1 MTKETVSG
9 VEATVPGGPRGH
21 LFARVLPRVQV
32 RNFVAVDEMRDVT
45 RRDAPMRDEG
55 RENGALNAYEKLGPR
70 ARNVVPVLNVVVSTV
85 RRCTSWSVQQ
95 EACCPG
101 LD

>member
-1 MTKETVSG
+1 MTKKTVGCRSDG
-9 VEATVPGGPRGH
+9 TGGPRGH
-21 LFARVLPRVQV
+21 LFARDISP

-55 RENGALNAYEKLGPR
+55 RENGTLDTYEKLGPR